1 MTASPHRHTQHP
13 ADRTA
18 TPSATTEPTEAM
30 DSARSALSRGA
41 FLKATA
47 GTTAALAAG
56 AALPRAARASALA
69 APAMVRLNAPAQ
81 LTMWHAKPE
90 LRSNYQKVLDAF
102 HTDFPDITITQQPKP
117 AGPSYVQLVHTAM
130 AGGALPD
137 LFSEPDTGPTYALEA
152 KSGAFLSLTSRAPNA
167 RNLVTVALQQDFIG
181 KNLWKV
187 SWGRYTVVMM
197 YNKRLLRKFGLQP
210 PVDWADWL
218 AQCKKIQ
225 AAGTT
230 PISMAGDGT
239 IDAFFFTELATAAL
253 GRQGFDGLV
262 KGAVKWN
269 SAPILDTMNFLVELQ
284 PYYQPG
290 FLATRYAD
298 SKALFATE
306 RCVYFEA
313 GSADVPGF
321 LNINPNLEIGV
332 FPFPPP
338 KKGGTQVTLSGLD
351 ETMAGN
357 PKTPYPD
364 AVGAFLNWC
373 ASPKGGAL
381 CSAAINLSPVVR
393 GVNPPTA
400 FPQLAEI
407 NRFSQNDFPVW
418 YAVDSIADG
427 FNIWATQGQG
437 LFTKRLTP
445 TQLANLLQQA
455 EDTALKAAH

>member
-1 MTASPHRHTQHP
+1 MNENVE
-13 ADRTA
+13 ADGA
-18 TPSATTEPTEAM
+18 ATTTTQEIAGTGVTRR
-30 DSARSALSRGA
+30 D
-41 FLKATA
+41 FLRAAA

-56 AALPRAARASALA
+56 AALPAVAQASRLT
-69 APAMVRLNAPAQ
+69 APPLVHLNAPIQ

-102 HTDFPDITITQQPKP
+102 HADFPNITITQQPKP
-117 AGPSYVQLVHTAM
+117 AGPSYTQLVHTAM
-130 AGGALPD
+130 AGGELPD
-137 LFSEPDTGPTYALEA
+137 LFDEPDTGPTYELEA
-152 KSGAFLSLTSRAPNA
+152 RSGEFLNLTSRAPNA
-167 RNLVTVALQQDFIG
+167 RNLVTVALQEDFIG

-197 YNKRLLRKFGLQP
+197 YNKRLLKKFGLQP

-218 AQCKKIQ
+218 DQCKKIQ

-253 GRQGFDGLV
+253 GRQGFNGLV
-262 KGAVKWN
+262 KGTVKWN
-269 SAPILDTMNFLVELQ
+269 SAPIIDTMNFLIELQ

-306 RCVYFEA
+306 RVVYFEA

-321 LNINPNLEIGV
+321 KNINPNLEIGV

-338 KKGGTQVTLSGLD
+338 RKGGTQVTLSGLD

-357 PKTPYPD
+357 PKTKYPD
-364 AVGAFLNWC
+364 AVGAFMNWC

-400 FPQLAEI
+400 FPELAQI
-407 NRFSQNDFPVW
+407 TKFSQNDFPVW

-445 TQLANLLQQA
+445 KQLANLLQQA
-455 EDTALKAAH
+455 ADKALKASH

>member
-1 MTASPHRHTQHP
+1 MNEPVNALPE
-13 ADRTA
+13 ADDA
-18 TPSATTEPTEAM
+18 ATTTTDETAHSGLNRR
-30 DSARSALSRGA
+30 D
-41 FLKATA
+41 FLRVAA

-56 AALPRAARASALA
+56 TVLPDLAQAGKLA
-69 APAMVRLNAPAQ
+69 APALVHAKASIQ

-102 HTDFPDITITQQPKP
+102 HADFPDVTITQLPKP
-117 AGPSYVQLVHTAM
+117 AGPSYTQLVHTAM
-130 AGGALPD
+130 AGGELPD
-137 LFSEPDTGPTYALEA
+137 LFSEPDTGPTYELEA
-152 KSGAFLSLTSRAPNA
+152 KSGEFLNLTSRAPNA
-167 RNLVTVALQQDFIG
+167 KNLVTVALQEDFIG

-197 YNKRLLRKFGLQP
+197 YNKRLLKKFGLQP
-210 PVDWADWL
+210 PLDWADWL
-218 AQCKKIQ
+218 AQCKTIL

-253 GRQGFDGLV
+253 GPKGFNGLV
-262 KGAVKWN
+262 NGTVKWN
-269 SAPILDTMNFLVELQ
+269 SAPLLDTMNFLIQLQ
-284 PYYQPG
+284 PYYQKG

-321 LNINPNLEIGV
+321 KNINPNLEIGV

-338 KKGGTQVTLSGLD
+338 QKGGTQVTLSGLD

-357 PKTPYPD
+357 PKTKYPD
-364 AVGAFLNWC
+364 AVGEFMNWC
-373 ASPKGGAL
+373 ASAKGGAL

-393 GVNPPTA
+393 GVSPPTT
-400 FPQLAEI
+400 FPELAEI
-407 NRFSQNDFPVW
+407 TKFSQNDFPVW

-437 LFTKRLTP
+437 LFDKRLTS

-455 EDTALKAAH
+455 ADKAMKAKS

>member
-1 MTASPHRHTQHP
+1 MNEHEDAVAAVDDTA
-13 ADRTA
+13 AK
-18 TPSATTEPTEAM
+18 TEDAAHSGLT
-30 DSARSALSRGA
+30 RRG
-41 FLKATA
+41 FLRAAA

-56 AALPRAARASALA
+56 AALPDVTRAAKLA
-69 APAMVRLNAPAQ
+69 APAFIRSNASMQ

-102 HTDFPDITITQQPKP
+102 HADFPDITITQTPKP
-117 AGPSYVQLVHTAM
+117 AGPTYTQLVHTAAA
-130 AGGALPD
+130 AGELPD
-137 LFSEPDTGPTYALEA
+137 IFSEPDTGLTYRTVA
-152 KSGAFLSLTSRAPNA
+152 KGGGYLDLTSRAPNA
-167 RNLVTVALQQDFIG
+167 KNLIGVAHIEDFIG
-181 KNLWKV
+181 SKLWKV

-197 YNKRLLRKFGLQP
+197 YNKKLLAKFGLQP

-253 GRQGFDGLV
+253 GRQGFNGLV
-262 KGAVKWN
+262 NGSVKWD
-269 SAPILDTMNFLVELQ
+269 AQPIVDTMQFLLDLQ

-306 RCVYFEA
+306 RVVYFEA

-321 LNINPNLEIGV
+321 KNINPNLEIGV

-338 KKGGTQVTLSGLD
+338 KKGGTRVTLSGLD
-351 ETMAGN
+351 ETMAGS
-357 PKTPYPD
+357 PKTKYPD
-364 AVGAFLNWC
+364 AVGAFMNWC

-381 CSAAINLSPVVR
+381 CSAAINLSPVVK
-393 GVNPPTA
+393 GVLPPKS
-400 FPQLAEI
+400 FPELKEI
-407 NRFSQNDFPVW
+407 ISFSQNDFPVW
-418 YAVDSIADG
+418 YAVETIAPG

-445 TQLANLLQQA
+445 AQLAKLLQQA
-455 EDTALKAAH
+455 GDKARKDAKL

>member
-1 MTASPHRHTQHP
+1 
-13 ADRTA
+13 
-18 TPSATTEPTEAM
+18 
-30 DSARSALSRGA
+30 
-41 FLKATA
+41 
-47 GTTAALAAG
+47 
-56 AALPRAARASALA
+56 
-69 APAMVRLNAPAQ
+69 
-81 LTMWHAKPE
+81 
-90 LRSNYQKVLDAF
+90 
-102 HTDFPDITITQQPKP
+102 
-117 AGPSYVQLVHTAM
+117 
-130 AGGALPD
+130 
-137 LFSEPDTGPTYALEA
+137 
-152 KSGAFLSLTSRAPNA
+152 
-167 RNLVTVALQQDFIG
+167 
-181 KNLWKV
+181 
-187 SWGRYTVVMM
+187 VVMM
-197 YNKRLLRKFGLQP
+197 YNKRLLAKFGLQP
-210 PVDWADWL
+210 PLDWADWL
-218 AQCKKIQ
+218 DQCKKIL

-253 GRQGFDGLV
+253 GRHGFDGLV
-262 KGAVKWN
+262 KGTVKWN
-269 SAPILDTMNFLVELQ
+269 AAPIIDTMNFLLELQ

-306 RCVYFEA
+306 RVVYFEA

-321 LNINPNLEIGV
+321 KNINPNLEIGV

-357 PKTPYPD
+357 PKTQYPD
-364 AVGAFLNWC
+364 AVGAFMNWC

-393 GVNPPTA
+393 GVNPPTT
-400 FPQLAEI
+400 FPELAEI
-407 NRFSQNDFPVW
+407 TRFSQNDFPVW

-445 TQLANLLQQA
+445 TQLAALLQQA
-455 EDTALKAAH
+455 ADKALKASS

>member
-1 MTASPHRHTQHP
+1 MNENVE
-13 ADRTA
+13 ADGA
-18 TPSATTEPTEAM
+18 ATTTTQEIAGTGVTRR
-30 DSARSALSRGA
+30 D
-41 FLKATA
+41 FLRAAA

-56 AALPRAARASALA
+56 AALPAVAQASRLA
-69 APAMVRLNAPAQ
+69 APPLVHLNAPIQ

-102 HTDFPDITITQQPKP
+102 HADFPNITITQQPKP
-117 AGPSYVQLVHTAM
+117 AGPSYTQLVHTAM
-130 AGGALPD
+130 AGGELPD
-137 LFSEPDTGPTYALEA
+137 LFDEPDTGPTYELEA
-152 KSGAFLSLTSRAPNA
+152 RSGEFLNLTSRAPNA
-167 RNLVTVALQQDFIG
+167 RNLVTVALQEDFIG

-197 YNKRLLRKFGLQP
+197 YNKRLLKKFGLQP

-218 AQCKKIQ
+218 DQCKKIQ

-253 GRQGFDGLV
+253 GRQGFNGLV
-262 KGAVKWN
+262 KGTVKWN
-269 SAPILDTMNFLVELQ
+269 SAPIIDTMNFLIELQ

-306 RCVYFEA
+306 RVVYFEA

-321 LNINPNLEIGV
+321 KNINPNLEIGV

-338 KKGGTQVTLSGLD
+338 RKGGTQVTLSGLD

-357 PKTPYPD
+357 PKTKYPD
-364 AVGAFLNWC
+364 AVGAFMNWC

-400 FPQLAEI
+400 FPELAQI
-407 NRFSQNDFPVW
+407 TKFSQNDFPVW

-445 TQLANLLQQA
+445 KQLANLLQQA
-455 EDTALKAAH
+455 ADKALKASH

>member
-1 MTASPHRHTQHP
+1 MADSSQRRAGHP
-13 ADRTA
+13 ADETTTSLA
-18 TPSATTEPTEAM
+18 ATEPTDLTEP
-30 DSARSALSRGA
+30 ARSALSRGS
-41 FLKATA
+41 FLKAAA

-56 AALPRAARASALA
+56 AAVPHAVRASTLS
-69 APAMVRLNAPAQ
+69 APALMRANAPAQ

-102 HTDFPDITITQQPKP
+102 HADFPDITITQQPKP
-117 AGPSYVQLVHTAM
+117 AGPSYTQLVHTAM

-152 KSGAFLSLTSRAPNA
+152 KSGAFLNLTSRAPNA
-167 RNLVTVALQQDFIG
+167 RNLVTVAQQQDFIG

-218 AQCKKIQ
+218 AQCKKIL

-253 GRQGFDGLV
+253 GRQGFNGLV
-262 KGAVKWN
+262 KGSVKWN
-269 SAPILDTMNFLVELQ
+269 SAPILDTMNFLIELQ

-455 EDTALKAAH
+455 EDTALKSSH

>member
-1 MTASPHRHTQHP
+1 MNKTEDTLPESDA
-13 ADRTA
+13 AA
-18 TPSATTEPTEAM
+18 AATTLEDLHAGLTRR
-30 DSARSALSRGA
+30 D
-41 FLKATA
+41 FLRVAA

-56 AALPRAARASALA
+56 AALPGVTHASKLA
-69 APAMVRLNAPAQ
+69 APAFVRSNASIQ

-102 HTDFPDITITQQPKP
+102 HADFPNITITQLPKP
-117 AGPSYVQLVHTAM
+117 AGPTYTQLVHTAM
-130 AGGALPD
+130 AGDELPD
-137 LFSEPDTGPTYALEA
+137 LFSEPDTGPTYELEA
-152 KSGAFLSLTSRAPNA
+152 KSGSFLNLTSRAPNA
-167 RNLVTVALQQDFIG
+167 KNLVTVATQQDFIG
-181 KNLWKV
+181 KDLWKV

-197 YNKRLLRKFGLQP
+197 YNKRLLQKFGLQP
-210 PVDWADWL
+210 PLDWADWL
-218 AQCKKIQ
+218 AQCKKIL

-253 GRQGFDGLV
+253 GRKGFNGLV
-262 KGAVKWN
+262 NGTVKWN
-269 SAPILDTMNFLVELQ
+269 SAPIIDTMNFLIELQ
-284 PYYQPG
+284 PYYQQG

-321 LNINPNLEIGV
+321 KNINPNLEIGV

-338 KKGGTQVTLSGLD
+338 TKGGTQVTLSGLD

-357 PKTPYPD
+357 PKTKYPD
-364 AVGAFLNWC
+364 AVGAFMNWC

-393 GVNPPTA
+393 GVNPPTT
-400 FPQLAEI
+400 FPELAEI
-407 NRFSQNDFPVW
+407 TKFSQNDFPVW

-427 FNIWATQGQG
+427 FDIWATQGQG

-445 TQLANLLQQA
+445 AQLAVLLQQA
-455 EDTALKAAH
+455 ADKAKKATS